1 MKFEEDQ
8 MEFSDTPN
16 DNEMEFLTESSI
28 VIDNGSDRIKVDF
41 DDIRHNIEHLMGE
54 DNVSKVINK
63 IRDFAD
69 RVQIESKKGVHLGS
83 SDLASAVS
91 SEIFVMKPQE
101 LGLKTDKEVR
111 LVAELIK
118 KSCSKEDAD
127 ELEMEI

>member
-1 MKFEEDQ
+1 
-8 MEFSDTPN
+8 MEFMDSS
-16 DNEMEFLTESSI
+16 NEDKIEFLSDKEI
-28 VIDNGSDRIKVDF
+28 VIDNGSDRIMVDF

-69 RVQIESKKGVHLGS
+69 RVQTEKTKGVHLGS

-101 LGLKTDKEVR
+101 LGLKTDKEVQ
-111 LVAELIK
+111 LVAELVR
-118 KSCSKEDAD
+118 KSCSKENRD
-127 ELEMEI
+127 ELEIEV